1 MILATNHM
9 SRNAYSRTSSGYKT
23 RRRTCMQKAS
33 REGHELFAS
42 GVSLKSAPHAPLFAY
57 VVQFLLPTHTDVLS
71 ARVICWKSPIST
83 ANMAARQASISRKT
97 NETQIE
103 VFIDLDCAPGMQ
115 KTQTIE
121 VSTGIG
127 FLDHVRPFI
136 LVLLVIYRSMDRC
149 ILR

>member
-1 MILATNHM
+1 MILAAMCM
-9 SRNAYSRTSSGYKT
+9 SRDTYSGTRSSYKT
-23 RRRTCMQKAS
+23 RRGTCMQKAS

-57 VVQFLLPTHTDVLS
+57 VVQSLLPTHTDVVS
-71 ARVICWKSPIST
+71 ARVICRKSSICTTINT
-83 ANMAARQASISRKT
+83 ANMATRQASISRKT

-103 VFIDLDCAPGMQ
+103 VFIDLDCAPGTQ

-127 FLDHVRPFI
+127 FLDHVRSFVPAP
-136 LVLLVIYRSMDRC
+136 LVSD
-149 ILR
+149 